1 MAQLTLE
8 NLIAKRPKGQRVW
21 VVRASGG
28 YFTETFRSAKL
39 MAVGHVDRLQWR
51 KGSVSGPMLERLP
64 RDLTEAFPKRARMSI
79 TSHVN
84 QTRRF
89 CTDVKDGDLV
99 VTLDSGHLMVGTVAG
114 SPFIDSTPVIVEHAF
129 RQSIKMPYHLRR
141 PVEWGPIIPRSSVP
155 VSLEMTLQAHQAVF
169 SLDHHWEAV
178 YHLLYPCFASDG
190 ILYLS
195 TNIRQR
201 KSLSNYR
208 LSQFFAVLSGIE
220 AIAKTYGDS
229 GPPTN
234 GDYATLFAAFVA
246 AHQLTLTSKAEF
258 MSPGTIWSKVKM
270 TPRQMAVCAML
281 YVMLFGGDMTV
292 LKTDGIIDK
301 ELRHQIF
308 EIAKELI
315 LTHEF
320 KKLEQDLK
328 LEIPRLDTRPID
340 GREPIPTVIV

>member
-1 MAQLTLE
+1 MVQLTLE

-28 YFTETFRSAKL
+28 YFTETFRSASL
-39 MAVGHVDRLQWR
+39 MAIGHVDKLDWR
-51 KGSVSGPMLERLP
+51 KGPVSASALERLP
-64 RDLTEAFPKRARMSI
+64 HDLADAFPKRARMSI
-79 TSHVN
+79 TSHAN
-84 QTRRF
+84 QTKRF
-89 CTDVKDGDLV
+89 CTEVNEGDMV

-114 SPFIDSTPVIVEHAF
+114 SPYIGKAPVIVEHAF

-141 PVEWGPIIPRSSVP
+141 PVHWGPIIPRSSVP
-155 VSLEMTLQAHQAVF
+155 VSLEMTLQAHQTVF

-220 AIAKTYGDS
+220 AVAKTLGTDGLQSSEGYLH
-229 GPPTN
+229 
-234 GDYATLFAAFVA
+234 LFSAFVA

-270 TPRQMAVCAML
+270 TPKQMAVCAML

-308 EIAKELI
+308 EIAKDLV

-328 LEIPRLDTRPID
+328 LEIPKLDTRPID
-340 GREPIPTVIV
+340 GREPIPTVIA